1 MRLPP
6 FTAWAAAVAAG
17 ALACGALAQTVRIE
31 RTPYGSG
38 EPGQGGAEAAVRV
51 ENNIYHAPQY
61 LPGYPT
67 AASLW
72 PRVIRVQCQQ
82 AGDALQCDGY
92 HWAEWMGR
100 AEYLYFTPVIA
111 AVPAAPPGP
120 R

>member
-1 MRLPP
+1 MSSTHLL
-6 FTAWAAAVAAG
+6 AAVALAAAAAAAG
-17 ALACGALAQTVRIE
+17 AQPVQIE

-38 EPGQGGAEAAVRV
+38 EPGQGGFESAVVV

-61 LPGYPT
+61 LPGSPT

-72 PRVIRVQCQQ
+72 PRVIRVRCTQ
-82 AGDALQCDGY
+82 APEGLQCDGY
-92 HWAEWMGR
+92 NWAEWMGR

-111 AVPAAPPGP
+111 TAPSGP

>member
-1 MRLPP
+1 MRHP
-6 FTAWAAAVAAG
+6 FFLVCAAATAC
-17 ALACGALAQTVRIE
+17 ALASVALAQTVQIE

-38 EPGQGGAEAAVRV
+38 EPGQAGGEAAVLV

-61 LPGYPT
+61 LPGSPT

-82 AGDALQCDGY
+82 AGEGLQCDGY
-92 HWAEWMGR
+92 HWAPWMGH

-111 AVPAAPPGP
+111 AVPGAPASP